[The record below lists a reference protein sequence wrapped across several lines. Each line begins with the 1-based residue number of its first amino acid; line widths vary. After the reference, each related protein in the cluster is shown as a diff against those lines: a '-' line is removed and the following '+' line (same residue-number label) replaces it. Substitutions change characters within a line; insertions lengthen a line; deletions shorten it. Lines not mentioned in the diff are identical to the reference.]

1 MKKFFLL
8 LSIAVLSIACTSIE
22 DKTRDNCDAII
33 AALNDRNWD
42 KADDLIDEF
51 FDWYDDLSLEDQDTV
66 EQIVRSYD
74 NYKLLATLG
83 FASVEDKANKYA
95 ERAEKLKKQIF
106 AAYEAEDDKKAEE
119 LENEFEKLTK
129 EYEEWYKSLPEWDKK
144 AVMKVAVKVK
154 LTVEQQAK
162 DYFKQSADLMKQVE
176 KAYEAGDEKKTAEL
190 EKKTIK
196 LVKEYD
202 EWYRDLS
209 EKDKV
214 KAEKAMAEA
223 AEAMGF

>member
-33 AALNDRNWD
+33 AALNDKNWD

-83 FASVEDKANKYA
+83 FTSVEEQAKEKQEAIAKALA
-95 ERAEKLKKQIF
+95 EGKIETAVKLS
-106 AAYEAEDDKKAEE
+106 E
-119 LENEFEKLTK
+119 
-129 EYEEWYKSLPEWDKK
+129 EYEEWYYGLSREEKRAVDK
-144 AVMKVAVKVK
+144 A
-154 LTVEQQAK
+154 
-162 DYFKQSADLMKQVE
+162 
-176 KAYEAGDEKKTAEL
+176 AE
-190 EKKTIK
+190 
-196 LVKEYD
+196 
-202 EWYRDLS
+202 
-209 EKDKV
+209 
-214 KAEKAMAEA
+214 EA
-223 AEAMGF
+223 AKMAAAAVIDEML

>member
-83 FASVEDKANKYA
+83 FASVEEQAEDCQKQATKLAEEMAKAAAAGKMEKLY
-95 ERAEKLKKQIF
+95 ELEKEAEKLC
-106 AAYEAEDDKKAEE
+106 
-119 LENEFEKLTK
+119 
-129 EYEEWYKSLPEWDKK
+129 
-144 AVMKVAVKVK
+144 
-154 LTVEQQAK
+154 
-162 DYFKQSADLMKQVE
+162 
-176 KAYEAGDEKKTAEL
+176 
-190 EKKTIK
+190 
-196 LVKEYD
+196 KEYD
-202 EWYRDLS
+202 EWYYGLS
-209 EKDKV
+209 DEDK
-214 KAEKAMAEA
+214 KAVDKAAEAA
-223 AEAMGF
+223 AEAMCL

>member
-95 ERAEKLKKQIF
+95 ERAEKLEKQIF

-119 LENEFEKLTK
+119 LENEFKKLTK
-129 EYEEWYKSLPEWDKK
+129 EYEEWYKGLPEEDKR
-144 AVMKVAVKVK
+144 AVMKAALKVK
-154 LTVEQQAK
+154 RTVEEQYKKYEMQWEE
-162 DYFKQSADLMKQVE
+162 FEKQ
-176 KAYEAGDEKKTAEL
+176 
-190 EKKTIK
+190 
-196 LVKEYD
+196 
-202 EWYRDLS
+202 
-209 EKDKV
+209 
-214 KAEKAMAEA
+214 AEKAWEADDEKMLEKLMKEAEELENEFEKWFNGLSEEDKA
-223 AEAMGF
+223 KVMEAML

>member
-95 ERAEKLKKQIF
+95 ERAEKLEKELDK
-106 AAYEAEDDKKAEE
+106 AYAFGDIDKAEE
-119 LENEFEKLTK
+119 LE
-129 EYEEWYKSLPEWDKK
+129 KK
-144 AVMKVAVKVK
+144 AM
-154 LTVEQQAK
+154 
-162 DYFKQSADLMKQVE
+162 
-176 KAYEAGDEKKTAEL
+176 EL
-190 EKKTIK
+190 EK
-196 LVKEYD
+196 EYYD
-202 EWYRDLS
+202 WFKGLS
-209 EKDKV
+209 EEDKV

-223 AEAMGF
+223 MGF

>member
-83 FASVEDKANKYA
+83 FTSVEDKANKYA
-95 ERAEKLKKQIF
+95 ERAEMLEKELDK
-106 AAYEAEDDKKAEE
+106 AYAFGDIDKAEE
-119 LENEFEKLTK
+119 LEKKAAELEK
-129 EYEEWYKSLPEWDKK
+129 EYYEWFKGLSEEDKR
-144 AVMKVAVKVK
+144 AVMKAAKVK
-154 LTVEQQAK
+154 RTVEQQAK
-162 DYFKQSADLMKQVE
+162 RYEMQMEELQKQ
-176 KAYEAGDEKKTAEL
+176 
-190 EKKTIK
+190 
-196 LVKEYD
+196 
-202 EWYRDLS
+202 
-209 EKDKV
+209 
-214 KAEKAMAEA
+214 AEKAWEADDEKMLDKLMKEAEKLVNEWEKWFESLSGEDKA
-223 AEAMGF
+223 KVMEAML

>member
-83 FASVEDKANKYA
+83 FTSVEDKAKNYA
-95 ERAEKLKKQIF
+95 ERAEKLEKELDK
-106 AAYEAEDDKKAEE
+106 AYAFGDIDKAEK
-119 LENEFEKLTK
+119 LE
-129 EYEEWYKSLPEWDKK
+129 KK
-144 AVMKVAVKVK
+144 AV
-154 LTVEQQAK
+154 
-162 DYFKQSADLMKQVE
+162 
-176 KAYEAGDEKKTAEL
+176 EL
-190 EKKTIK
+190 EK
-196 LVKEYD
+196 EYY
-202 EWYRDLS
+202 EWFKGLS
-209 EKDKV
+209 EEDKAKV
-214 KAEKAMAEA
+214 E
-223 AEAMGF
+223 EAMGF

>member
-33 AALNDRNWD
+33 AALNDKNWD

-83 FASVEDKANKYA
+83 FTSVEEQAK
-95 ERAEKLKKQIF
+95 EKLEAIAKAIAEGKTE
-106 AAYEAEDDKKAEE
+106 EAE
-119 LENEFEKLTK
+119 
-129 EYEEWYKSLPEWDKK
+129 
-144 AVMKVAVKVK
+144 
-154 LTVEQQAK
+154 
-162 DYFKQSADLMKQVE
+162 
-176 KAYEAGDEKKTAEL
+176 
-190 EKKTIK
+190 K

-202 EWYRDLS
+202 EWYKGLS
-209 EKDKV
+209 EEDKKAVDKV
-214 KAEKAMAEA
+214 AEEAFEKAFEA
-223 AEAMGF
+223 AAEIAVEL

>member
-83 FASVEDKANKYA
+83 FTSVEDKANKYA

-129 EYEEWYKSLPEWDKK
+129 EYEEWYKGLPEWDKK

-154 LTVEQQAK
+154 LTVEEQAK
-162 DYFKQSADLMKQVE
+162 KYEMQWEEFEKQAE
-176 KAYEAGDEKKTAEL
+176 KAWEADDEKKLMEL
-190 EKKTIK
+190 EKKAEK
-196 LVKEYD
+196 LMNEMEK
-202 EWYRDLS
+202 WYEGLS
-209 EKDKV
+209 EEDKA
-214 KAEKAMAEA
+214 KAE
-223 AEAMGF
+223 EAMGY

>member
-83 FASVEDKANKYA
+83 FTSVEEQAEERVEAIAKACAEGKY
-95 ERAEKLKKQIF
+95 EKAEKLS
-106 AAYEAEDDKKAEE
+106 
-119 LENEFEKLTK
+119 K
-129 EYEEWYKSLPEWDKK
+129 EYEEWYYGLSDEDKK
-144 AVMKVAVKVK
+144 AV
-154 LTVEQQAK
+154 
-162 DYFKQSADLMKQVE
+162 D
-176 KAYEAGDEKKTAEL
+176 KAAE
-190 EKKTIK
+190 
-196 LVKEYD
+196 
-202 EWYRDLS
+202 
-209 EKDKV
+209 
-214 KAEKAMAEA
+214 EA
-223 AEAMGF
+223 AEAAAEAVEAAIAEIVAELE

>member
-83 FASVEDKANKYA
+83 FASVEEQAKKYA
-95 ERAEKLKKQIF
+95 ERAEKLEKEIF
-106 AAYEAEDDKKAEE
+106 AAYEAWDDKKAEE
-119 LENEFEKLTK
+119 LEIEFVKLTK
-129 EYEEWYKSLPEWDKK
+129 EYEEWYN
-144 AVMKVAVKVK
+144 
-154 LTVEQQAK
+154 
-162 DYFKQSADLMKQVE
+162 
-176 KAYEAGDEKKTAEL
+176 G
-190 EKKTIK
+190 
-196 LVKEYD
+196 
-202 EWYRDLS
+202 LS
-209 EKDKV
+209 EEDKA
-214 KAEKAMAEA
+214 KAEKAM
-223 AEAMGF
+223 GY

>member
-1 MKKFFLL
+1 MKQFFLL

-83 FASVEDKANKYA
+83 FTSVE
-95 ERAEKLKKQIF
+95 E
-106 AAYEAEDDKKAEE
+106 
-119 LENEFEKLTK
+119 
-129 EYEEWYKSLPEWDKK
+129 
-144 AVMKVAVKVK
+144 
-154 LTVEQQAK
+154 QAK
-162 DYFKQSADLMKQVE
+162 DYQKQATKLAEEMVKAAAADDEKMLEELMKEAE
-176 KAYEAGDEKKTAEL
+176 KL
-190 EKKTIK
+190 E
-196 LVKEYD
+196 KEYD
-202 EWYRDLS
+202 EWYYGLS
-209 EKDKV
+209 DEDK
-214 KAEKAMAEA
+214 KAVDKAA
-223 AEAMGF
+223 AEALCL